1 MIFTIVFLLVL
12 LLVVLLFALRPVEFI
27 KKPAT
32 DKTVWT
38 YWHSPEKPPIVDK
51 CILNWSVVGGC
62 TDIRC
67 LDAHSV
73 YNWIPE
79 EKVAYFKTL
88 TKNEANNSDLIR
100 LYLLKEYGGI
110 WMDASV
116 FLTRDL
122 YSWMTADV
130 FCFKADRFSKNGVV
144 CLENFLIKAPQGH
157 PFIEK
162 WYDQCLE
169 DFSDP
174 NFDTNNEKY
183 KKIIGKNAD
192 YLVPYISSMKINKQG
207 VVTESAE
214 IGPYK
219 DTIKYK
225 WNPEDICKNM
235 TYDSKV
241 VKLYKKARNACS
253 LDVIPLTHT
262 QIKRPKIL
270 VQTYSL
276 HKKVPARV
284 FENIKKYAPDYD
296 YQFFDDTQALEF
308 IEQNYGEKVAKKFKA
323 LKVNAHKADL
333 FRYCYLYKNGGVYLD
348 IKTELIKPLDEVFTQ
363 DYLYTVFCTTQDVIY
378 NAIIA
383 TPPLQPIF
391 KELIK
396 FMVNGDD
403 NPAYHSNCKKFYDL
417 LEERKQGK
425 LELGVNAGN
434 IYLMDEVC
442 LQKDNV
448 SIKHGSKDH
457 IKYKYAYETM
467 CYDGKDRYGLCCFI
481 YDMGSPVFKAR
492 YADFP
497 W

>member
-1 MIFTIVFLLVL
+1 MIFTVALLLLLVL
-12 LLVVLLFALRPVEFI
+12 VVVLFVNRPSDFV

-38 YWHSPEKPPIVDK
+38 YWHSPTKPAIIEK

-62 TDIRC
+62 TDVRC
-67 LDAHSV
+67 LDEKSV
-73 YNWIPE
+73 YNWIPGH
-79 EKVAYFKTL
+79 VVDYFTGL
-88 TKNEANNSDLIR
+88 TSNEANKADLIR
-100 LYLLKEYGGI
+100 LYLLKQYGGI

-122 YSWMTADV
+122 YSWLTAEV
-130 FCFKADRFSKNGVV
+130 FCFKADRFSKDGIV
-144 CLENFLIKAPQGH
+144 CLENFFIKAPPGH
-157 PFIEK
+157 PFIEN
-162 WYDQCLE
+162 WYNQCLE

-174 NFDTNNEKY
+174 EFEKNNEKY
-183 KKIIGKNAD
+183 RKIIGANAD
-192 YLVPYISSMKINKQG
+192 YLVPYVSSMKINKQG

-219 DTIKYK
+219 DTVKYDWDAK
-225 WNPEDICKNM
+225 KICENI
-235 TYDSKV
+235 TYDSKI
-241 VKLYKKARNACS
+241 VKLYKAVRDECS
-253 LDVIPLTHT
+253 LDIVPLVHT
-262 QIKRPKIL
+262 QIKRTKVL
-270 VQTYSL
+270 VQTYSS
-276 HKKVPARV
+276 KSKVPDRV

-296 YQFFDDTQALEF
+296 YQFFDDTQALDFLKEH
-308 IEQNYGEKVAKKFKA
+308 YGERVAKKFKS

-333 FRYCYLYKNGGVYLD
+333 FRYCYLYKNGGIYLD
-348 IKTELIKPLDEVFTQ
+348 IKTELIKPLDEIFTQ
-363 DYLYTVFCTTQDVIY
+363 DYLYTVFCTTQDVMY

-396 FMVNGDD
+396 FMMNGSD
-403 NPAYHSNCKKFYDL
+403 NPEYHSNCKRLYQL
-417 LEERKQGK
+417 LEQRKQGK

-442 LQKDNV
+442 LQPDNV

-457 IKYKYAYETM
+457 VKYKYAYETM

-481 YDMGSPVFKAR
+481 YDMGIPVFKAR